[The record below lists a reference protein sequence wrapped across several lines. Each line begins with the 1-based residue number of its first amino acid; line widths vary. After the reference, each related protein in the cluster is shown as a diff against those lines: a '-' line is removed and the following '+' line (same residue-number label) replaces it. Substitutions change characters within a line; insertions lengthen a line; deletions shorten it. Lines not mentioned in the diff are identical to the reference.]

1 MESVDFEV
9 NPSKLKVF
17 NWQPKKDS
25 VLEEAENSLVEFC
38 KVYLG
43 LTNTIFIITGKN

>member
-17 NWQPKKDS
+17 NWQPKKDA
-25 VLEEAENSLVEFC
+25 VLEEAEKFC

-43 LTNTIFIITGKN
+43 LTNIIFVITGNN

>member
-9 NPSKLKVF
+9 NPSKLK
-17 NWQPKKDS
+17 DA
-25 VLEEAENSLVEFC
+25 VLGEAEKFC

-43 LTNTIFIITGKN
+43 LTNIIFVITGNN